1 MTAKARRVIVQWNS
15 QDARKRGRLVLSEMK
30 DGVGGEIKGLKRL

>member
-1 MTAKARRVIVQWNS
+1 MTAKARRVVQWNS

-30 DGVGGEIKGLKRL
+30 EGVGGGIKGLKRL